1 MSGSLAQHN
10 LLTELKH
17 GNHSPFPN
25 ALDYNSVNDDGYA
38 LMQFPSGIELT
49 DLSFLYTFR
58 EILMMRVMNTIT
70 DKPDWDRKVC
80 RLPMD
85 VGLC

>member
-10 LLTELKH
+10 LLTELEH
-17 GNHSPFPN
+17 GNHSLFPN
-25 ALDYNSVNDDGYA
+25 ALDYSEVDDEGYA
-38 LMQFPSGIELT
+38 LIQFSFGFDLT

-70 DKPDWDRKVC
+70 DKPHWDRKVSC
-80 RLPMD
+80 PPMA
-85 VGLC
+85 VGPC